1 MPSSAICLVL
11 QSIRTGYAHTYRIHI
26 ACSGTHPRAPFSPA
40 RTAGS
45 GLRPAE
51 LRQQSYRLL
60 RNLKAMSEVRAQP
73 LDPEG
78 RASELAA
85 LLGPRR
91 PKGPQGSKHG
101 AMAVKGR
108 GGEGGGGR
116 GEGGGFGAGCPAGPA
131 QDQGPPGQQ
140 SRGHGGEGRLGWR
153 GEGAGGP
160 KVGGAFHGPP

>member
-1 MPSSAICLVL
+1 MSEVPSSAICLVL

-101 AMAVKGR
+101 AMAVR
-108 GGEGGGGR
+108 RWGE
-116 GEGGGFGAGCPAGPA
+116 
-131 QDQGPPGQQ
+131 
-140 SRGHGGEGRLGWR
+140 

-160 KVGGAFHGPP
+160 MVGGAFHVPP